1 MAGAVSLESYLQSK
15 TKRAADIVRVDL
27 DAVAL
32 DLLELLI
39 ILAEQVAFLPGDEI
53 EPQARALDEV
63 GLARLALD
71 RPAVGHPLGGVGDE
85 EGHLRQAVRI
95 LDADLEVGQMVGLAR
110 QRRAV
115 LEQQVGGDR
124 L

>member
-39 ILAEQVAFLPGDEI
+39 ILAEQVARLEAEFDPAAEQARFLPGDEI

-85 EGHLRQAVRI
+85 EG
-95 LDADLEVGQMVGLAR
+95 
-110 QRRAV
+110 
-115 LEQQVGGDR
+115 
-124 L
+124 